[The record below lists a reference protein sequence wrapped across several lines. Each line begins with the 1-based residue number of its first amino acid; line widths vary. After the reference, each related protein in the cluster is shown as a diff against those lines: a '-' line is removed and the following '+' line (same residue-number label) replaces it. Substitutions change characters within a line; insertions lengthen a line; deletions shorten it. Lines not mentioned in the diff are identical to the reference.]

1 MLNASRMKLPLYG
14 ITLLFTA
21 LAFTACTKNDQE
33 QAEPLPAADLNGTWQ
48 LTSRYNA
55 DSARWL
61 PIVTGDS
68 SYYIFRE
75 NGTYVFHTNNYQN
88 EGNFHLSQVE
98 SKIKLVTTEEPAG
111 LQIERLGENEIRV
124 DAWLFSR
131 VAGHS
136 GRKFIRVSK

>member
-1 MLNASRMKLPLYG
+1 MKSPLFS
-14 ITLLFTA
+14 IALLAA
-21 LAFTACTKNDQE
+21 LICCFTACSKNDQE
-33 QAEPLPAADLNGTWQ
+33 AAVPVQAADINGIWQ
-48 LTSRYNA
+48 LTSRYNT

-61 PIVTGDS
+61 PIVAGDS

-88 EGNFHLSQVE
+88 EGNYHLSLVE
-98 SKIKLVTTEEPAG
+98 SQIKLVTNEEPGG
-111 LQIERLGENEIRV
+111 LLIERLGRDEIRV

-136 GRKFIRVSK
+136 GRKFIRVAK

>member
-1 MLNASRMKLPLYG
+1 MLNGSRMKLPLYG
-14 ITLLFTA
+14 ITLLLTA
-21 LAFTACTKNDQE
+21 LVFTACSKNDQE
-33 QAEPLPAADLNGTWQ
+33 QAEPVAPTDLNGTWQ
-48 LTSRYNA
+48 LTSRYNT

-88 EGNFHLSQVE
+88 EGNYHLSLVDN
-98 SKIKLVTTEEPAG
+98 KIKLVTAEEPAG
-111 LQIERLGENEIRV
+111 LQIERLGQDEIRV

-136 GRKFIRVSK
+136 GRKFIRVPK

>member
-1 MLNASRMKLPLYG
+1 MKSPLFS
-14 ITLLFTA
+14 ITLLVAA
-21 LAFTACTKNDQE
+21 LFFAACSKNDQE
-33 QAEPLPAADLNGTWQ
+33 EATPVQAADIDGTWQ

-61 PIVTGDS
+61 PIVAGDS

-75 NGTYVFHTNNYQN
+75 NGTYVFHTNNYNN
-88 EGNFHLSQVE
+88 EGNYHLSQVE
-98 SKIKLVTTEEPAG
+98 NKLKLVTTEEPAG
-111 LQIERLGENEIRV
+111 LLIERLGKNEIRV

-136 GRKFIRVSK
+136 GRKFVRVAE